1 MYGWP
6 VATMPTADH
15 HRPTSRRHRRVKNQ
29 HCEIRLLRIMI
40 LHVESWVLCVADVAA
55 VEWGT
60 SPKRSYHIPVAAAN
74 LKLKFRCDYRGLDA
88 AMAFMFLKPFY
99 ISLSPPT
106 LAPEII
112 APHQSQSRF
121 YTIYFF
127 VRVVIV
133 TQRIYIQFFDISVR
147 AHVPKITIY
156 LCVARVEPIE
166 KFKWQSVDAGKS
178 IRIQY
183 QHNTKFIWY
192 LASAPN
198 AERKKNVKCVDRR
211 WWIYVGRGP

>member
-1 MYGWP
+1 
-6 VATMPTADH
+6 MPTVDR
-15 HRPTSRRHRRVKNQ
+15 HRPTDRRHRRVKNQ

-74 LKLKFRCDYRGLDA
+74 LKLKFGCDYRGLDA

-99 ISLSPPT
+99 ISLSPPHSLQKLLRRT
-106 LAPEII
+106 SLNHDFTQFI
-112 APHQSQSRF
+112 
-121 YTIYFF
+121 FF
-127 VRVVIV
+127 LVRVVIV

-156 LCVARVEPIE
+156 LCVARDVPHASSPLRNSNDSRSTLENLFAFNIN
-166 KFKWQSVDAGKS
+166 
-178 IRIQY
+178 IIQ
-183 QHNTKFIWY
+183 NSFDI
-192 LASAPN
+192 
-198 AERKKNVKCVDRR
+198 
-211 WWIYVGRGP
+211 